1 MRGAIPLDTNNG
13 FHLRSPHPLVD
24 AVPGVYREAWLDE
37 LARYPQQ
44 EPFGLRFLSAFD
56 ALLAPLLATLDNLDA
71 YLDPA
76 TTPEDFLMWLGEWVA
91 VNVDETWDEDRRRAL
106 VARGAEL
113 YRRRGT
119 AAGLKE
125 HLEIHTGRKV
135 VISESGETAWSLK
148 PGTPPPGRA
157 QPLVVVT
164 MVVED
169 PKAVDRAELDAVIAA
184 AKPAHVPHRLDLITP
199 ATRVPRPMPRP
210 RPAPGSPPPE
220 PEPEPAPA
228 T

>member
-1 MRGAIPLDTNNG
+1 MRGAIPSGSENG

-37 LARYPQQ
+37 LTRYPQQ
-44 EPFGLRFLSAFD
+44 EPFGLRFLGAFD
-56 ALLAPLLATLDNLDA
+56 SLLAPLLATIDNLDA

-76 TTPEDFLMWLGEWVA
+76 TTPEDFLAWLGEWVA
-91 VNVDETWDEDRRRAL
+91 VSVDETWDEDRRRAF

-135 VISESGETAWSLK
+135 QVTENGATAWSAK
-148 PGTPPPGRA
+148 PGTSLPGRA

-164 MVVED
+164 MVVDD
-169 PKAVDRAELDAVIAA
+169 PKAVDRTKLEAVIAA
-184 AKPAHVPHRLDLITP
+184 AKPAHVPHRLDIVA
-199 ATRVPRPMPRP
+199 ATKGAPKPKPRPSAGPTP
-210 RPAPGSPPPE
+210 PAGP
-220 PEPEPAPA
+220 
-228 T
+228 

>member
-1 MRGAIPLDTNNG
+1 MRGAIPSGSENG

-44 EPFGLRFLSAFD
+44 EPFGQRFLGAFD
-56 ALLAPLLATLDNLDA
+56 SLLAPLLATIDNLEA

-76 TTPEDFLMWLGEWVA
+76 TTPEDFLAWLGEWVA
-91 VNVDETWDEDRRRAL
+91 VSVDETWEEDRRRAF

-125 HLEIHTGRKV
+125 HLEIHTGGKV
-135 VISESGETAWSLK
+135 EITENGATAWSLNS
-148 PGTPPPGRA
+148 GSPPPGRA

-164 MVVED
+164 MVVDD
-169 PKAVDRAELDAVIAA
+169 PKAVDRGQLDAVIAA
-184 AKPAHVPHRLDLITP
+184 SKPAHVPHRLDIVTAASRAP
-199 ATRVPRPMPRP
+199 KPKARPSPD
-210 RPAPGSPPPE
+210 PGSPP
-220 PEPEPAPA
+220 APA

>member
-1 MRGAIPLDTNNG
+1 MRGAIPSGSENG

-37 LARYPQQ
+37 LARYPQR
-44 EPFGLRFLSAFD
+44 EPFGLRFLGAFD
-56 ALLAPLLATLDNLDA
+56 TLLAPLLATLDNLDA

-76 TTPEDFLMWLGEWVA
+76 TTPEDFLAWLGEWVA
-91 VNVDETWDEDRRRAL
+91 VSVDETWDEDRRRAF

-135 VISESGETAWSLK
+135 EVTENGATAWSAK
-148 PGTPPPGRA
+148 PGTSLPGRA

-164 MVVED
+164 MVVDD
-169 PKAVDRAELDAVIAA
+169 PKAVDRTKLEAVIAA
-184 AKPAHVPHRLDLITP
+184 AKPAHVPHRLDIVAA
-199 ATRVPRPMPRP
+199 ATRAPKPKARP
-210 RPAPGSPPPE
+210 SS
-220 PEPEPAPA
+220 EPAPPPGP
-228 T
+228 

>member
-1 MRGAIPLDTNNG
+1 MRGAIPPGSENG
-13 FHLRSPHPLVD
+13 FRLRSPHPLVD
-24 AVPGVYREAWLDE
+24 AVPSVYREAWLDE
-37 LARYPQQ
+37 LAKYPKQ

-56 ALLAPLLATLDNLDA
+56 ALLAPLLATLDNIDA

-76 TTPEDFLMWLGEWVA
+76 TTPEDFLAWLGTWVA
-91 VNVDETWDEDRRRAL
+91 VDVDETWDEERRRAF

-135 VISESGETAWSLK
+135 EITENGASAWSAK
-148 PGTPPPGRA
+148 PGSALPGRA
-157 QPLVVVT
+157 QPQLVVT
-164 MVVED
+164 LVVDD

-184 AKPAHVPHRLDLITP
+184 SKPAHVPHRLDIVT
-199 ATRVPRPMPRP
+199 AASRAPRPKP
-210 RPAPGSPPPE
+210 RPAPPPAR
-220 PEPEPAPA
+220 APDA
-228 T
+228 GP

>member
-1 MRGAIPLDTNNG
+1 VRGGIPPGSENG
-13 FHLRSPHPLVD
+13 FRLRSPHPLVD

-44 EPFGLRFLSAFD
+44 EPFGLRFLGAFD
-56 ALLAPLLATLDNLDA
+56 SLLAPLLATLDNMDA

-76 TTPEDFLMWLGEWVA
+76 MTPEDFLAWLGEWVA
-91 VNVDETWDEDRRRAL
+91 VTVDETWEEDRRRAF

-135 VISESGETAWSLK
+135 EITENGATAWSAK
-148 PGTPPPGRA
+148 PGSPPPGRA

-164 MVVED
+164 MVVDD
-169 PKAVDRAELDAVIAA
+169 PKSIDRTELEAVIAA
-184 AKPAHVPHRLDLITP
+184 AKPAHVPHRLDIVTAASRAPKPKARSTP
-199 ATRVPRPMPRP
+199 EPGPTPD
-210 RPAPGSPPPE
+210 PAPDPGP
-220 PEPEPAPA
+220 
-228 T
+228 

>member
-1 MRGAIPLDTNNG
+1 MRGAIPSGSENG
-13 FHLRSPHPLVD
+13 FLLRSPHPLVD
-24 AVPGVYREAWLDE
+24 AVPGVYRDAWLDE
-37 LARYPQQ
+37 LARHPQQ
-44 EPFGLRFLSAFD
+44 EPFGLRFLGAFD
-56 ALLAPLLATLDNLDA
+56 SLLAPLLATLDNLDA

-76 TTPEDFLMWLGEWVA
+76 TTPEDFLAWLGEWVA
-91 VNVDETWDEDRRRAL
+91 VSVDETWDEDRRRAF

-135 VISESGETAWSLK
+135 EVTENGATAWSAK

-164 MVVED
+164 MVVDD
-169 PKAVDRAELDAVIAA
+169 PKAVDRAKLEAVIAA
-184 AKPAHVPHRLDLITP
+184 AKPAHVPHRLDIVAA
-199 ATRVPRPMPRP
+199 ATGAPKPKARP
-210 RPAPGSPPPE
+210 SS
-220 PEPEPAPA
+220 EPAPPSGP
-228 T
+228 

>member
-1 MRGAIPLDTNNG
+1 MRGAIPSGSENG

-44 EPFGLRFLSAFD
+44 EPFGLRFLGAFD
-56 ALLAPLLATLDNLDA
+56 SLLAPLLATLDNLDA

-76 TTPEDFLMWLGEWVA
+76 TTPEDFLAWLGEWVA
-91 VNVDETWDEDRRRAL
+91 VSVDETWGEDRRRAF

-135 VISESGETAWSLK
+135 EVTENGATAWSAK
-148 PGTPPPGRA
+148 PGTSLPGRA

-164 MVVED
+164 MVVDD
-169 PKAVDRAELDAVIAA
+169 PKAVDRTKLEAVIAA
-184 AKPAHVPHRLDLITP
+184 AKPAHVPHRLDIVAA
-199 ATRVPRPMPRP
+199 ATRAPKPKPRPSTE
-210 RPAPGSPPPE
+210 PGPPPG
-220 PEPEPAPA
+220 P
-228 T
+228 

>member
-1 MRGAIPLDTNNG
+1 VRGGIPPGSENG
-13 FHLRSPHPLVD
+13 FHLRSPHALVD

-44 EPFGLRFLSAFD
+44 EPFGQRFLGAFD
-56 ALLAPLLATLDNLDA
+56 SLLAPLLSTLDNLDA

-76 TTPEDFLMWLGEWVA
+76 TTPEDFLAWLGEWVA
-91 VNVDETWDEDRRRAL
+91 VSVDETWEQDRRRAF

-135 VISESGETAWSLK
+135 EITENGATAWSVK
-148 PGTPPPGRA
+148 PGSPPPGRA
-157 QPLVVVT
+157 QPQVVVT
-164 MVVED
+164 LVVDD
-169 PKAVDRAELDAVIAA
+169 PNALDRAELDAVIAA
-184 AKPAHVPHRLDLITP
+184 SKPAHVPHRLDIVTAASRAPKPKPRATP
-199 ATRVPRPMPRP
+199 SPD
-210 RPAPGSPPPE
+210 PAPDAGP
-220 PEPEPAPA
+220 
-228 T
+228 